1 MASYDYDLFVIGGGS
16 GGVRAARVAAALGKR
31 VGIAEEFRFGGTCVI
46 RGCVPK
52 KLYVYAS
59 QFPEHF
65 ADAAGYGWTVPKAE
79 FNWQT
84 LVANKEREIS
94 RLEAIYKKNVQGAG
108 GETFQSRAVLVE
120 PHVVRLVDQDRTV
133 TADQILIATGGRP
146 ASHPALPGHEHC
158 IFSNE
163 AFDLPELPKAIMIEG
178 GGYIAVE
185 FANIFH
191 GLGVETTL
199 VYRGK
204 EILSR
209 FDMDLRSMLHETM
222 VKKGIRILCR
232 SVSEHIKKR
241 PDGRL
246 DAHVTGGVVLTVDQV
261 MLAIGRVPN
270 TENLGLEQV
279 GVEMNTA
286 GAINV
291 GIFSDFPPFSSASA
305 DMSIKG
311 YDIDV
316 AQAIADALKVKLN
329 LVSVTGQNRIPYLTD
344 KRVDILMSVGYSKER
359 EQVIDFAAAYAPYYI
374 AVIGPKALAVKGKED
389 LADKSIAVNRGT
401 LEDTSLTE
409 AAPAD
414 ADIKR
419 FDNYNAVIQAFISG
433 QTQLMVVGND
443 VGAQVLARQ
452 EALKPE
458 QKFQLL
464 TSPSHIGLNKN
475 EGALKKAVNDAVA
488 KMLADG
494 KLDESS
500 KAWLK
505 TPLNPDNLKD

>member
-1 MASYDYDLFVIGGGS
+1 MTLHMKLKSSIAAVLML
-16 GGVRAARVAAALGKR
+16 GGVGLATQTAN
-31 VGIAEEFRFGGTCVI
+31 
-46 RGCVPK
+46 
-52 KLYVYAS
+52 
-59 QFPEHF
+59 
-65 ADAAGYGWTVPKAE
+65 ADA
-79 FNWQT
+79 
-84 LVANKEREIS
+84 
-94 RLEAIYKKNVQGAG
+94 
-108 GETFQSRAVLVE
+108 
-120 PHVVRLVDQDRTV
+120 VDDIT
-133 TADQILIATGGRP
+133 
-146 ASHPALPGHEHC
+146 
-158 IFSNE
+158 
-163 AFDLPELPKAIMIEG
+163 K
-178 GGYIAVE
+178 
-185 FANIFH
+185 
-191 GLGVETTL
+191 
-199 VYRGK
+199 
-204 EILSR
+204 
-209 FDMDLRSMLHETM
+209 
-222 VKKGIRILCR
+222 
-232 SVSEHIKKR
+232 
-241 PDGRL
+241 
-246 DAHVTGGVVLTVDQV
+246 
-261 MLAIGRVPN
+261 
-270 TENLGLEQV
+270 
-279 GVEMNTA
+279 A
-286 GAINV
+286 GAINI

-316 AQAIADALKVKLN
+316 AQFIADQLKVKLN

-344 KRVDILMSVGYSKER
+344 KRVDVLMSVGYSKER

-374 AVIGPKALAVKGKED
+374 AVIGPTALKVEGKDD

-409 AAPAD
+409 AAPAS
-414 ADIKR
+414 ADIRR
-419 FDNYNAVIQAFISG
+419 FDNYNSVIQAFISG

-475 EGALKKAVNDAVA
+475 EDRLKQAVNDAVA

>member
-1 MASYDYDLFVIGGGS
+1 MTLHMKLKSSIAAVLMLA
-16 GGVRAARVAAALGKR
+16 GVGLATQAAN
-31 VGIAEEFRFGGTCVI
+31 
-46 RGCVPK
+46 
-52 KLYVYAS
+52 
-59 QFPEHF
+59 
-65 ADAAGYGWTVPKAE
+65 ADA
-79 FNWQT
+79 
-84 LVANKEREIS
+84 
-94 RLEAIYKKNVQGAG
+94 
-108 GETFQSRAVLVE
+108 
-120 PHVVRLVDQDRTV
+120 VDDIT
-133 TADQILIATGGRP
+133 
-146 ASHPALPGHEHC
+146 
-158 IFSNE
+158 
-163 AFDLPELPKAIMIEG
+163 K
-178 GGYIAVE
+178 
-185 FANIFH
+185 
-191 GLGVETTL
+191 
-199 VYRGK
+199 
-204 EILSR
+204 
-209 FDMDLRSMLHETM
+209 
-222 VKKGIRILCR
+222 
-232 SVSEHIKKR
+232 
-241 PDGRL
+241 
-246 DAHVTGGVVLTVDQV
+246 
-261 MLAIGRVPN
+261 
-270 TENLGLEQV
+270 
-279 GVEMNTA
+279 A
-286 GAINV
+286 GAINI

-316 AQAIADALKVKLN
+316 AQFIADQLKVKLN

-344 KRVDILMSVGYSKER
+344 KRVDVLMSVGYSKER

-374 AVIGPKALAVKGKED
+374 AVIGPAELKVVGKGD

-409 AAPAD
+409 AAPAS
-414 ADIKR
+414 ADIRR
-419 FDNYNAVIQAFISG
+419 FDNYNSVIQAFISG

-475 EGALKKAVNDAVA
+475 EDRLKQAVNDAVA